1 MAGPTV
7 GKLKA
12 LQVIGST
19 PNWKQVAW
27 LTKHETYFT
36 NMCFLNELSHIGRD
50 SFPSARVHKGWV
62 SNYNSISA
70 QVGACRP
77 ISWVADWYART
88 QSVCSASWVSPVEQ
102 PNVKLLALFLFSEI
116 EIMLSNIGF
125 WIWKP
130 KPCMMC
136 NISDYQP
143 FQEFN
148 ITITQG
154 SNLQI

>member
-1 MAGPTV
+1 MWIVTLNFVTTCERWVADWSLWSRFLRFIGRLTLVPKEAIGGSFYVAGPTV

-19 PNWKQVAW
+19 PNWKQFAW
-27 LTKHETYFT
+27 LTKYETYFT

-88 QSVCSASWVSPVEQ
+88 HSVCSASWVSPV
-102 PNVKLLALFLFSEI
+102 
-116 EIMLSNIGF
+116 G
-125 WIWKP
+125 
-130 KPCMMC
+130 
-136 NISDYQP
+136 
-143 FQEFN
+143 
-148 ITITQG
+148 
-154 SNLQI
+154 